1 MTSSPVKS
9 VTIEYQDGSTATFQK
24 SERIVGMRH
33 TIIRNFPGGANP
45 KEVDAFK
52 SHTIVWDEKK

>member
-1 MTSSPVKS
+1 MISRVKS
-9 VTIEYQDGSTATFQK
+9 VQVTYEDGSTATFTK
-24 SERIVGMRH
+24 NGHILEMRH

-52 SHTIVWDEKK
+52 THTLVWDER